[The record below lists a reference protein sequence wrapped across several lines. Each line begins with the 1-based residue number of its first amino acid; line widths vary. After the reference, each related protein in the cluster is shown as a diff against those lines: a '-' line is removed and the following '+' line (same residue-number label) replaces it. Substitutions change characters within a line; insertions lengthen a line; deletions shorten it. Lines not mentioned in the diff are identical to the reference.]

1 MLIIR
6 SAVKEDVDSIKNI
19 YNWAVDHTTG
29 TFDTELK
36 SIENRIEWFVNRE
49 SQFIVLVAEWKNDI
63 AGYIALNKWSERKA
77 YDITAEVSFYVK
89 PEFQGKGI
97 GKKLLS
103 TAIKFAEESK
113 LVSLISRITEGNDQ
127 SIHLHKMAGFE
138 TIGVMKKAGI
148 KFGKLLDVTLMQL
161 ILKK

>member
-1 MLIIR
+1 MLTIR
-6 SAVKEDVDSIKNI
+6 TASIKDISAIKDI
-19 YNWAVDHTTG
+19 YNWAIENTTG

-36 SIENRIEWFVNRE
+36 TIENRTAWFVERE
-49 SQFIVLVAEWKNDI
+49 EQFIILVAEINTEI

-97 GKKLLS
+97 GKKLLT
-103 TAIKFAEESK
+103 TAIKFAEETK
-113 LVSLISRITEGNDQ
+113 LVSLISRITEGNEQ

-138 TIGVMKKAGI
+138 TIGIMKKAGI

-161 ILKK
+161 VF